1 MKSPRSLCF
10 PFLLIAFLFSNAPS
24 VFAQVPSEIQID
36 SIAQRGMRLFQV
48 PGLAVGIIKDGKL
61 IYSKG
66 FGVRSLR
73 TQLPVTSKTL
83 FGIASNTKAFTAAA
97 LGLLVDEGKLQWDD
111 KVIKYIPEFKLYDA
125 YATQELTIRDLL
137 CHRSG
142 LATGAGDLMHDP
154 DSTDFTVKDII
165 YNLRFIKPAYSFR
178 SKFAY
183 DNNLYLVAGEIIA
196 RVSKMRWED
205 FIEQRLLQP
214 LQMNSSAA
222 SYNDCKLSA
231 NIIDPHNK
239 VNDTTRVVTR
249 YTSTKDDAA
258 GGIYSNVEDL
268 SKWALMLMNS
278 GRHGD
283 KQLLSEQTAKQLWT
297 PQTNIPVGNG
307 GIYHT
312 HFAAYGLGWFV
323 LDVKGYKQIF
333 HTGQDVGMVS
343 EISMI
348 PEIGLGIIVLT
359 NNESNA
365 AYAIAD
371 QITDG
376 YLGVT
381 GTDRC
386 AEDLTRSQNNE
397 KKTAERKA
405 EVWKQVHQEQGNK
418 ISDIKKYTGNYHDKW
433 FGNISITLRYNR
445 LWFASQ
451 RSSQFKGWLY
461 PYQKDTFV
469 FKWQNSEIDADTF
482 VLFGNGNKRT
492 ITLQSIVA
500 GGGYNFESLL
510 FEKLP

>member
-1 MKSPRSLCF
+1 MKPPRSLCF
-10 PFLLIAFLFSNAPS
+10 PLLVIAFLFNNAPS

-36 SIAQRGMRLFQV
+36 SIAQRSMRLFQV

-61 IYSKG
+61 IYGKG
-66 FGVRSLR
+66 FVIRSLH
-73 TQLPVTSKTL
+73 TQQPVTSKTL

-154 DSTDFTVKDII
+154 DSTNFSVKDII
-165 YNLRFIKPAYSFR
+165 YNLRYIKPAYSFR
-178 SKFAY
+178 SRFAY
-183 DNNLYLVAGEIIA
+183 DNNLYLVAGEVIA
-196 RVSKMRWED
+196 RVSKMCWED

-214 LQMNSSAA
+214 LQMSSSAA
-222 SYNDCKLSA
+222 SYNDCKLNT
-231 NIIDPHNK
+231 NIIDAHNK
-239 VNDTTRVVTR
+239 VNDNTRVITR

-258 GGIYSNVEDL
+258 GGIYSNIEDL
-268 SKWALMLMNS
+268 SNWALMLMNS

-297 PQTNIPVGNG
+297 AQTNIPVGNG
-307 GIYHT
+307 GVYHT

-348 PEIGLGIIVLT
+348 PEIGLGVIVLT
-359 NNESNA
+359 NNESDA

-371 QITDG
+371 QITDS

-386 AEDLTRSQNNE
+386 AEDLTHSQNNE

-405 EVWKQVHQEQGNK
+405 EVWKVVHREQGNK
-418 ISDIKKYTGNYHDKW
+418 TGDIKKYTGTYHDKW
-433 FGNISITLRYNR
+433 FGNISITLRNNR
-445 LWFASQ
+445 LWFTSQ
-451 RSSQFKGWLY
+451 RSAQFKGWLY

-469 FKWQNSEIDADTF
+469 FKWQNPEIDADTF
-482 VLFGNGNKRT
+482 VLFDNGNKKT

-500 GGGYNFESLL
+500 GEGYNFESLL